1 MGHGGAHRLEMAA
14 LTCFINFHF
23 INSLLQ
29 SFNTQFSR
37 QYESGWTGEP
47 ETALSRADT
56 LSNAVKTKSV
66 THEMYITSDK
76 IVLRWEAAP
85 SRLIALCLKHR
96 RRECTCTAAA
106 KLSMCLKVR
115 AKTGRWTERANRKWH
130 IYNANF
136 KIQLWSRTCDINSIG
151 ARRERTLRCNEI

>member
-29 SFNTQFSR
+29 SFNTQFSL
-37 QYESGWTGEP
+37 QCESGWTDEP

-76 IVLRWEAAP
+76 IVLRWEGAP

-96 RRECTCTAAA
+96 WRECTRSAAG
-106 KLSMCLKVR
+106 KPSTVPESQSKNWETDRESYQEMTCLTMQTSKC
-115 AKTGRWTERANRKWH
+115 N
-130 IYNANF
+130 
-136 KIQLWSRTCDINSIG
+136 CG
-151 ARRERTLRCNEI
+151 AGPAI

>member
-1 MGHGGAHRLEMAA
+1 MGHGGAHGLEMAA

-29 SFNTQFSR
+29 SFNTQFSL
-37 QYESGWTGEP
+37 QYESGWMDEP

-96 RRECTCTAAA
+96 RRECTCSAAG
-106 KLSMCLKVR
+106 KPSTVPESQSKNGEMDRESEQEMTCLTMQTSKYHYG
-115 AKTGRWTERANRKWH
+115 TGRA
-130 IYNANF
+130 I
-136 KIQLWSRTCDINSIG
+136 
-151 ARRERTLRCNEI
+151 